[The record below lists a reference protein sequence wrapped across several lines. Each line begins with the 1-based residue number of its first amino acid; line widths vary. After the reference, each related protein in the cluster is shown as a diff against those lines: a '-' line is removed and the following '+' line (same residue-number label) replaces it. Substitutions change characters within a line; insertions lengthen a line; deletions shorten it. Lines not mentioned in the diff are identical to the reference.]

1 MAQQIQHRYDTAA
14 LWASNNPILAIAEIG
29 VDTTNNQFR
38 IGDGVTHW
46 ATLPIANLGATGPT
60 GPAGATGTGLSRTT
74 ASTINFGTEDT
85 YVEATI
91 IDTNILATSA
101 IQVIVTD
108 SDFILQRVQVGV
120 LSITAGVGYTIWG
133 IAPEGATG
141 NCSINILIY
150 Q

>member
-46 ATLPIANLGATGPT
+46 NSLPIANLGATGPT
-60 GPAGATGTGLSRTT
+60 GATGATGTGLSRVTT
-74 ASTINFGTEDT
+74 STINFGTEDT
-85 YVEATI
+85 YVTKDVVDAA
-91 IDTNILATSA
+91 ILSTSV
-101 IQVIVTD
+101 IQVIVLD
-108 SDFILQRVQVGV
+108 EDFILQRVRCGI
-120 LSITAGVGYTIWG
+120 LSINNGVGYTIWG
-133 IAPEGATG
+133 LAPDGATG
-141 NCSINILIY
+141 ICNINILIY